1 MKKLFL
7 LIFITFIFF
16 APVKASHL
24 MGGEIT
30 WTCIT
35 NPANGPVGLYVFTL
49 KVYRDC
55 NGIAIS
61 GTTQSIIVHN
71 NPLLASIQ
79 VDLIPGAPFD
89 ISPLCDPINSGNPQM
104 SCTSPQQGSV
114 EEYVYMSLPVNLA
127 GIPPAGG
134 WHFTWDE
141 CCRNGAITNGFANQG
156 FTLRAV
162 MYPYT
167 NLGVPQ
173 NTNPCFDSSPQFN
186 EQPKT
191 IICIGYPFSYSHN
204 ASDPELD
211 SLVYEWADVLD
222 DGFYNPAAPVTLPF
236 SAPYS
241 TTSPIP
247 GNPTLNPATGE
258 ISYFSNTSGNF
269 VTCVKVSAFK
279 CGQLVAEVYREI
291 QVVLI
296 NCPPLITGNPNT
308 PPVVQPPFAGGTSYF
323 LSVTAGTLVNF
334 NIIGT
339 DSNVYANGSPQDLT
353 MEASGGQFATDYV
366 TDTLCLNPPCAT
378 FNNGMGITPP
388 FTAPSIVSGVFNWQT
403 SCYHIAANAG
413 CNTTSNLYTF
423 AVKVVDDFCPAPAI
437 RFATIT
443 IEVIQAPS
451 SVTPD
456 VNCATVDNNG
466 DVLLSWNHLP
476 GANPSTVYSIYSAT
490 NSSGP
495 FSLVDS
501 MYYPIGN
508 YLHQGINANLT
519 PRFYYMTTS
528 SDCAGIS
535 PPSDT
540 LAAIILDI
548 GNDYFTCDSV
558 LMSNATIVGGS
569 NLTYSWTPTIGL
581 NDPTIIHPWATPS
594 ASTMYSLTITTQN
607 GCTLTDS
614 VLVDYNVGVLS
625 YTISAQN
632 VSCWDGHDG
641 QIAVYPSGGNPPYS
655 YYINGNLNPNPP
667 PYDSLFINLPIGTYN
682 ITVIDGNNCFDT
694 GPLTLVGPG
703 YPLQVITSDSV
714 AICYG
719 DSNGVANAW
728 GAGGTPPYSFD
739 WFNAG
744 QVSFSTNDSVTDL
757 HAGSYFVEITD
768 ALGCDTFTTINV
780 VQPQTPLMA
789 SIQIMDVA
797 CKGDSTGYI
806 VATAGGSYAPYSYYW
821 LSGPDTL
828 QAASHPVNIT
838 RDSLKNL
845 PTGSYEL
852 HIYDNAGCFES
863 YSNVVSEPSTA
874 LTSTLNKIND
884 VDCYG
889 DSTGAVQVIVNGGV
903 PAYSF
908 IWDDVVSSPIVSNFA
923 AGLHTVYVIDDWGC
937 IIEDTITIY
946 ENPLIEDSI
955 IIIQNVSCHGG
966 NDGAVSITSTG
977 GVGSHSY
984 DWSNGHTNTIQP
996 DTNAGLFFG
1005 SYYVIIE
1012 DQLGCRVVDSVF
1024 ISEPDVLETEAS
1036 RVAHITCFGQDDGIA
1051 MAVGMGG
1058 TTPYTFYWWPG
1069 GQIGDTAFGLTPGVH
1084 TVTVID
1090 AKGCMA
1096 TDTITIIEPTQLMV
1110 NIDDS
1115 QTILAYCTGVNSASL
1130 TGVASGGTPGYTY
1143 VWNDN
1148 NIFPQTTTT
1157 ATSLFAGVYTITAT
1171 DSRGCIATDTE
1182 DIDTITA
1189 TMDGA
1194 ISTQQF
1200 SGNVEI
1206 SCFGANDGIG
1216 IVSTWGA
1223 HAPYSYQWFGPN
1235 NFTATNDSIDN
1246 LFAGTYSVTISDT
1259 NNCSINRSIN
1269 LTQPDALQYTTFGA
1283 TNETCLGAGNGMVSI
1298 NIQGGSSPYTG
1309 IATDNNSGIS
1319 TTHLIQNDSIITG
1332 ITSGVYTIA
1341 VTDANNCQSTLQ
1353 LGGVN
1358 QQSITTGITGSAQI
1372 QNTSFPQFGGPI
1384 DTATA
1389 GGEFSNWNGALIL
1402 DCNSPSKLISAEV
1415 YAEITNTITFELRDN
1430 SGGVLDDTTITVQPG
1445 KQRIYFDF
1453 DMPAANDL
1461 ELGISTGNSRLY
1473 RNNAG
1478 SGNTMSYPYAL
1489 GSNITITGS
1498 SSTPQYY
1505 YFFYDIEVITP
1516 LSVPCFNSS
1525 GASLFVQN
1533 PDPNF
1538 SYSWQEINS
1547 PGDTVASGIQANN
1560 LYAGTYILLV
1570 GYTDSLGITYIGCT
1584 DTSQPVTIIQPSAIN
1599 ISAILD
1605 NADCFGDNSGSIN
1618 TSVSGATPGYSYSW
1632 TPGNQTTPDINNIFA
1647 GVYILEVTDANGCIQ
1662 SDTFT
1667 INEPVDLIST
1677 ISTSDYNGYGV
1688 SCFGGNDGNI
1698 NLTIDQNTGTAPFTY
1713 IWNSGQTSLN
1723 LSNLQ
1728 NGQYTVTITDDNGC
1742 TYSNNANLTE
1752 PSEIVIASTT
1762 VDYNGANISCFGG
1775 SDGAITISNSGG
1787 VQPYDILW
1795 SNNTTNTTISNLIA
1809 GTYTATITDEN
1820 GCIKTSDITLVN
1832 PPLLEVDLDIRDSL
1846 TFNVSCFGICDGWA
1860 LAIPNGGTLGSTGDY
1875 SYSWSDGQT
1884 SSLAEGLCAGT
1895 AYTVTVVDANGCDES
1910 STTIILTQPPVFEAQ
1925 VTTTDYY
1932 GPGKPPLNVTFV
1944 DSTYL
1949 STIHPMLFTWM
1960 WPDGV
1965 IEPVS
1970 WEFGENGMNISYSFT
1985 DVGENKVNLIVLNK
1999 TTGCADTLD
2008 FVIDVQGLN
2017 EINNVFS
2024 PNGDGTNDVFIFENH
2039 GMNILSVMIFN
2050 RWGQK
2055 VFETDVSSAQW
2066 DGKNLKGDDELAGTY
2081 FYVLTAQGK
2090 DGYRYEEKGAVIL
2103 IRE

>member
-1069 GQIGDTAFGLTPGVH
+1069 G
-1084 TVTVID
+1084 
-1090 AKGCMA
+1090 
-1096 TDTITIIEPTQLMV
+1096 
-1110 NIDDS
+1110 
-1115 QTILAYCTGVNSASL
+1115 
-1130 TGVASGGTPGYTY
+1130 
-1143 VWNDN
+1143 
-1148 NIFPQTTTT
+1148 
-1157 ATSLFAGVYTITAT
+1157 
-1171 DSRGCIATDTE
+1171 
-1182 DIDTITA
+1182 
-1189 TMDGA
+1189 
-1194 ISTQQF
+1194 
-1200 SGNVEI
+1200 
-1206 SCFGANDGIG
+1206 
-1216 IVSTWGA
+1216 
-1223 HAPYSYQWFGPN
+1223 
-1235 NFTATNDSIDN
+1235 
-1246 LFAGTYSVTISDT
+1246 
-1259 NNCSINRSIN
+1259 
-1269 LTQPDALQYTTFGA
+1269 
-1283 TNETCLGAGNGMVSI
+1283 
-1298 NIQGGSSPYTG
+1298 
-1309 IATDNNSGIS
+1309 
-1319 TTHLIQNDSIITG
+1319 
-1332 ITSGVYTIA
+1332 
-1341 VTDANNCQSTLQ
+1341 
-1353 LGGVN
+1353 
-1358 QQSITTGITGSAQI
+1358 
-1372 QNTSFPQFGGPI
+1372 
-1384 DTATA
+1384 
-1389 GGEFSNWNGALIL
+1389 
-1402 DCNSPSKLISAEV
+1402 
-1415 YAEITNTITFELRDN
+1415 
-1430 SGGVLDDTTITVQPG
+1430 
-1445 KQRIYFDF
+1445 
-1453 DMPAANDL
+1453 
-1461 ELGISTGNSRLY
+1461 
-1473 RNNAG
+1473 
-1478 SGNTMSYPYAL
+1478 
-1489 GSNITITGS
+1489 
-1498 SSTPQYY
+1498 
-1505 YFFYDIEVITP
+1505 
-1516 LSVPCFNSS
+1516 
-1525 GASLFVQN
+1525 
-1533 PDPNF
+1533 
-1538 SYSWQEINS
+1538 
-1547 PGDTVASGIQANN
+1547 
-1560 LYAGTYILLV
+1560 
-1570 GYTDSLGITYIGCT
+1570 
-1584 DTSQPVTIIQPSAIN
+1584 
-1599 ISAILD
+1599 
-1605 NADCFGDNSGSIN
+1605 
-1618 TSVSGATPGYSYSW
+1618 
-1632 TPGNQTTPDINNIFA
+1632 
-1647 GVYILEVTDANGCIQ
+1647 
-1662 SDTFT
+1662 
-1667 INEPVDLIST
+1667 
-1677 ISTSDYNGYGV
+1677 
-1688 SCFGGNDGNI
+1688 
-1698 NLTIDQNTGTAPFTY
+1698 
-1713 IWNSGQTSLN
+1713 
-1723 LSNLQ
+1723 
-1728 NGQYTVTITDDNGC
+1728 
-1742 TYSNNANLTE
+1742 
-1752 PSEIVIASTT
+1752 
-1762 VDYNGANISCFGG
+1762 
-1775 SDGAITISNSGG
+1775 
-1787 VQPYDILW
+1787 
-1795 SNNTTNTTISNLIA
+1795 
-1809 GTYTATITDEN
+1809 
-1820 GCIKTSDITLVN
+1820 
-1832 PPLLEVDLDIRDSL
+1832 
-1846 TFNVSCFGICDGWA
+1846 
-1860 LAIPNGGTLGSTGDY
+1860 
-1875 SYSWSDGQT
+1875 
-1884 SSLAEGLCAGT
+1884 
-1895 AYTVTVVDANGCDES
+1895 
-1910 STTIILTQPPVFEAQ
+1910 
-1925 VTTTDYY
+1925 
-1932 GPGKPPLNVTFV
+1932 
-1944 DSTYL
+1944 
-1949 STIHPMLFTWM
+1949 
-1960 WPDGV
+1960 
-1965 IEPVS
+1965 
-1970 WEFGENGMNISYSFT
+1970 
-1985 DVGENKVNLIVLNK
+1985 
-1999 TTGCADTLD
+1999 
-2008 FVIDVQGLN
+2008 
-2017 EINNVFS
+2017 
-2024 PNGDGTNDVFIFENH
+2024 
-2039 GMNILSVMIFN
+2039 
-2050 RWGQK
+2050 
-2055 VFETDVSSAQW
+2055 
-2066 DGKNLKGDDELAGTY
+2066 
-2081 FYVLTAQGK
+2081 
-2090 DGYRYEEKGAVIL
+2090 
-2103 IRE
+2103 